1 MNASLDDLRGAL
13 HAEADAAAY
22 PNVDALVAGARWRVA
37 ASRRRRLAVLGSV
50 TVAVLVVGGL
60 AVSRPAHKALPQ
72 PADRGPFTVSAIG
85 AGFPQYQQGMKLLT
99 VMDAPML
106 ARTKGSIV
114 VPTHAGR
121 RLVVRMTCTQN
132 GNMDNV
138 NEWDVRMFAM
148 FSALGGTA
156 RSSCSLTSGFFYDS
170 IDLGIATAAKTTVL
184 ADVSFNQE
192 PPLRPDLFTGA
203 KIHVAIY
210 ESVPWEDYPLP
221 QRPAD
226 METSDQHAWSNEPGT
241 VRVLGPKTAQDANK
255 PVTFTQQAD
264 PKLVLNLVVRG
275 PGRMRVLFDGV
286 DVSRQVG
293 GSWLTQD
300 KLISF
305 WGYDG
310 TVGFE
315 LPFDVAP
322 LGASATIPPPLKP
335 GTPVTVTIIPQDFQG
350 PDWRIAV
357 QPSPPPG

>member
-1 MNASLDDLRGAL
+1 MKATLDDLRGAL

-22 PNVDALVAGARWRVA
+22 PDVDALVAGARWRVA

-106 ARTKGSIV
+106 ARKKGSIV

-132 GNMDNV
+132 GSMDNV
-138 NEWDVRMFAM
+138 MDWNVRMFAM
-148 FSALGGTA
+148 FSALGGTG
-156 RSSCSLTSGFFYDS
+156 RSSCSASGGFYES

-192 PPLRPDLFTGA
+192 PPLRPDLFKGA

-210 ESVPWEDYPLP
+210 ESVPWQEYPLP
-221 QRPAD
+221 PRPAD
-226 METSDQHAWSNEPGT
+226 LYTSARYAWSNEPGT
-241 VRVLGPKTAQDANK
+241 VRVLGPKTAQEANK
-255 PVTFTQQAD
+255 PVTFTQPFD
-264 PKLVLNLVVRG
+264 PKLL
-275 PGRMRVLFDGV
+275 
-286 DVSRQVG
+286 
-293 GSWLTQD
+293 
-300 KLISF
+300 
-305 WGYDG
+305 
-310 TVGFE
+310 
-315 LPFDVAP
+315 
-322 LGASATIPPPLKP
+322 
-335 GTPVTVTIIPQDFQG
+335 
-350 PDWRIAV
+350 
-357 QPSPPPG
+357 